1 MPGSRDD
8 AARSVERFAPSDLPM
23 MSAREILERRAR
35 QESPILI
42 DVRTREEMS
51 VSMIPEAMTRERFE
65 ALAAEEP
72 SQFSGRTLV
81 PYCTVGARSG
91 QYARQLLRDGH
102 DVRNGEGILLWTHD
116 VAFDEAPLVAGEVPT
131 RRVHVFGAPWDLG
144 HPDYEPV
151 RFGPLTMALRAVFG
165 YTRDKPARGR

>member
-1 MPGSRDD
+1 MPGSRED
-8 AARSVERFAPSDLPM
+8 AARSVQRFAPSDLPM
-23 MSAREILERRAR
+23 MSAREILELRAR
-35 QESPILI
+35 GESPIVI

-51 VSMIPEAMTRERFE
+51 VSMIPEAMSRARFE

-72 SQFSGRTLV
+72 QQFAGRTLV

-91 QYARQLLRDGH
+91 QFARQLARDGH
-102 DVRNGEGILLWTHD
+102 ADVRNGEGILLWTHD
-116 VAFDEAPLVAGEVPT
+116 VAFDEAPLVVTDEVPT

-165 YTRDKPARGR
+165 